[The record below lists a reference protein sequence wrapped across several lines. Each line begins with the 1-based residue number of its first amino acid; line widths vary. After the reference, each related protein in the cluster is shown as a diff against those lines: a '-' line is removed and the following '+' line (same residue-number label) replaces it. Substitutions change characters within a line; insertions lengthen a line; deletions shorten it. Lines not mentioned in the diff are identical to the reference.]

1 MHLYELTTQM
11 QGLQALID
19 SGEMAEIDLLDTME
33 GLQGDI
39 QDKGRGALA
48 VMANLASDSDA
59 YDREIKRMQAR
70 KNTIDKN
77 RMWLVDYLRN
87 NMILSGVTKI
97 ESDVFSATL
106 RAPTVIVDLV
116 EPSLVPAPYR
126 TEETVVQVKIDKA
139 MIKKDLKSGKDI
151 PGAKL
156 ADGKQAL
163 IIR

>member
-1 MHLYELTTQM
+1 MTSLYKLTGQYLALQNLDMDPEDLADTFDALEGEIEIKAQGITQVM
-11 QGLQALID
+11 SNLDTQALDTEIARLQA
-19 SGEMAEIDLLDTME
+19 M
-33 GLQGDI
+33 
-39 QDKGRGALA
+39 
-48 VMANLASDSDA
+48 
-59 YDREIKRMQAR
+59 
-70 KNTIDKN
+70 KNSIDK
-77 RMWLVDYLRN
+77 RKESLKTYLRDS
-87 NMILSGVTKI
+87 MIKCGMTKI
-97 ESDVFSATL
+97 EWATGTITL

-116 EPSLVPAPYR
+116 DPSLVPAPYR